1 LNVVTR
7 FAPSPTGH
15 LHIGGART
23 AIFSWLLA
31 RHFGGKFYLRIE
43 DTDQERSRQE
53 YTDSILASM
62 NWLGLEHDG
71 EVAYQSQ
78 RLGLYSGYVDKLL
91 ASGHAYW
98 CDCTPEEVEAM
109 REEARSKGAKP
120 RYNGRCRELGL
131 GPGTGRAVR
140 LKVPRSGAVSFDD
153 LVKGHISVDASE
165 LDDMVLR
172 RADGAATY
180 NMAVVVDDAEMG
192 VTHVVRGDDH
202 VNNTPK
208 QILIYRALG
217 LTEPVFGHVPMILG
231 PDRQKLSKRHGAKAV
246 IEYQADGLLPE
257 ALLNYLVRL
266 GWSHGDQEIFSRP
279 ELVEFFDGTSL
290 NGSAAGFDP
299 EKLLWV
305 NAQHL
310 HKIPAAELALLLVP
324 FLLEA
329 GLKRCEAGRV
339 ARCIPLFQTRSSSL
353 KELAE
358 QLMPVLLPAGLLL
371 SQKEAVEK
379 TLPADLREGREHVAR
394 LREIFAK
401 VEPFAQEG
409 LHAALQKYVADNGLK
424 FKAVAPPLRVSLL
437 GYMGG
442 PDLAAVME
450 AIGRPETLHRMEH
463 AATGH
468 FKFKNPVEGK

>member
-1 LNVVTR
+1 MNVVTR

-31 RHFGGKFYLRIE
+31 RHFQGQFYLRIE
-43 DTDQERSRQE
+43 DTDQERSKQE

-62 NWLGLEHDG
+62 SWLGLEHDG
-71 EVAYQSQ
+71 EIAYQSQ
-78 RLGLYSGYVDKLL
+78 RLGLYAEYVDKLL

-98 CDCTPEEVEAM
+98 CSCTPEEVEAM
-109 REEARSKGAKP
+109 REEARAKGEKP

-131 GPGTGRAVR
+131 GPGPGRAVR
-140 LKVPRSGAVSFDD
+140 LKAPHSGSVAFEDM
-153 LVKGHISVDASE
+153 VKGYISVDASE

-192 VTHVVRGDDH
+192 VTHVLRGDDH

-208 QILIYRALG
+208 QILLYRALG
-217 LTEPVFGHVPMILG
+217 LPEPVFGHVPMILG

-257 ALLNYLVRL
+257 ALVNYLVRL
-266 GWSHGDQEIFSRP
+266 GWSHGDQEIFSRQ
-279 ELVEFFDGTSL
+279 ELIEFFDGSSL
-290 NGSAAGFDP
+290 NGAAAGFDP
-299 EKLLWV
+299 EKLSWV

-324 FLLEA
+324 FLRQA
-329 GLKRCEAGRV
+329 GLKQCDVCRV
-339 ARCIPLFQTRSSSL
+339 ERCIPLFQTRSASL

-358 QLMPVLLPAGLLL
+358 QLIPVLLPAGLLV
-371 SQKEAVEK
+371 SQAEAVQK
-379 TLPADLREGREHVAR
+379 TLPVEGEGREHVAR
-394 LREIFAK
+394 LREIFAQ
-401 VEPFAQEG
+401 VEPFAKEP
-409 LHAALQKYVADNGLK
+409 LHAALQKYVEDNGLK

-442 PDLAAVME
+442 PDLSEVME
-450 AIGRPETLHRMEH
+450 AIGRSETLHRMEH
-463 AATGH
+463 AAEGH
-468 FKFKNPVEGK
+468 FRFKAVLESK